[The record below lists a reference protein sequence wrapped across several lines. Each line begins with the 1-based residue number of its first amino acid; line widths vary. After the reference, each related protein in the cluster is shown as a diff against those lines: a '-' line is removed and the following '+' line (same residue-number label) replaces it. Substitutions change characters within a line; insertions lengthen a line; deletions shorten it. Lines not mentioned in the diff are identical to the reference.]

1 MLAIITMNKIIS
13 INAPNVTVIY
23 DEVHRI
29 TRLTFVEFF
38 QSLESS
44 IQKDFLHL
52 CSAIGLISAK
62 VLLILMAYFSNY
74 YTIRVHNSMSIV
86 LRVLWTPWINF
97 KNVYM
102 WIFFLKRSN
111 RRENSQKDQLP
122 QKKACAISNSEKLIE
137 IWESSRIN
145 C

>member
-1 MLAIITMNKIIS
+1 MLAIITMNKIVN

-52 CSAIGLISAK
+52 CSAIGFVSAK

-86 LRVLWTPWINF
+86 LRVL
-97 KNVYM
+97 
-102 WIFFLKRSN
+102 
-111 RRENSQKDQLP
+111 
-122 QKKACAISNSEKLIE
+122 
-137 IWESSRIN
+137 
-145 C
+145 